1 MSADGP
7 DLDGPEPGRVLVL
20 APLGR
25 NAEVACEALG
35 RAGNAG
41 RPGRTAGALDGKD
54 LDALLALVLTEEILT
69 PAAMEAIEARLDGQP
84 SWSDLPV
91 ILLTDPEERRMGAS
105 GVLPK
110 RLCARAGVVLLVRP
124 TRAAGFVSVARAAV
138 LARRRQFHLRD
149 ELAARERAEARAR
162 TLADEMR
169 HRVKNAFA
177 VAGGLASQTFRHART
192 MEEART
198 AFAGRLAAMARAQD
212 LLGEGESADLAGLVE
227 RAIEPYRP
235 ADGLGPFDVEGPA
248 MRVPAATAQAL
259 AMGLHE
265 LATNAAKHGA
275 LSVPSGRVRLSWTC
289 EEEGAEGRRLT
300 LEWRERGGP
309 RVAPPERRGFGSL
322 LIERALAQDLGGS
335 ARLEFRPEGVV
346 CTISAAALEG
356 EQP

>member
-7 DLDGPEPGRVLVL
+7 EPVRVLVL

-25 NAEVACEALG
+25 DAEVACEALD
-35 RAGNAG
+35 RAGIAAC
-41 RPGRTAGALDGKD
+41 PGRSAGALDEED

-69 PAAMEAIEARLDGQP
+69 LAAIGAIEARLDAQP

-91 ILLTDPEERRMGAS
+91 ILLADPQERRAGAL
-105 GVLPK
+105 VAPLK
-110 RLCARAGVVLLVRP
+110 RLCARAGVVLLERP
-124 TRAAGFVSVARAAV
+124 TRAAGFASVARAAV
-138 LARRRQFHLRD
+138 LARRRQFRLRD

-198 AFAGRLAAMARAQD
+198 AFTGRLAAMARAQD
-212 LLGEGESADLAGLVE
+212 LLGGGERGSADLAGLVE
-227 RAIEPYRP
+227 RAIEPYCP
-235 ADGLGPFDVEGPA
+235 ADGPGPFDVEGPA

-265 LATNAAKHGA
+265 LATNASKHGA

-289 EEEGAEGRRLT
+289 EEEGAEGRRLI

-309 RVAPPERRGFGSL
+309 RVAPPQRRGFGSL

-335 ARLEFRPEGVV
+335 AHLEFRPEGVV

-356 EQP
+356 ERL

>member
-1 MSADGP
+1 MSADC
-7 DLDGPEPGRVLVL
+7 PEPGRVVVL

-25 NAEVACEALG
+25 DAEVACEALG
-35 RAGNAG
+35 RAGIAAC
-41 RPGRTAGALDGKD
+41 PGRTAGALDGED
-54 LDALLALVLTEEILT
+54 LDALLALVLTEELLT
-69 PAAMEAIEARLDGQP
+69 LAAVEAIEARLDGQP

-91 ILLTDPEERRMGAS
+91 ILLADPEERRMGAPAAP
-105 GVLPK
+105 LK
-110 RLCARAGVVLLVRP
+110 RLCIRAGVVLLERP

-138 LARRRQFHLRD
+138 LARRRQFRLRD
-149 ELAARERAEARAR
+149 ELAAREQAEARAR

-177 VAGGLASQTFRHART
+177 VAGGLAAQTFRHART
-192 MEEART
+192 MEEAQA

-212 LLGEGESADLAGLVE
+212 LLGEGEGESADLAGLVE

-235 ADGLGPFDVEGPA
+235 ADGPGPFDVEGPA

-265 LATNAAKHGA
+265 LATNASKHGA

-289 EEEGAEGRRLT
+289 EEEGAEGRRLI

-346 CTISAAALEG
+346 CTISAAAFKG

>member
-1 MSADGP
+1 MSGDGP
-7 DLDGPEPGRVLVL
+7 DPGRVLVL

-25 NAEVACEALG
+25 DAEVACEALG
-35 RAGNAG
+35 RAGIAAC
-41 RPGRTAGALDGKD
+41 PGRSAGALDGKD
-54 LDALLALVLTEEILT
+54 LDALLALVITEELLT
-69 PAAMEAIEARLDGQP
+69 LAAVEAIEARLDGQP

-91 ILLTDPEERRMGAS
+91 ILLADPEERRMSAPS
-105 GVLPK
+105 SVPLE
-110 RLCARAGVVLLVRP
+110 RFRARAGVVLLERP
-124 TRAAGFVSVARAAV
+124 TRAAGFASVARAAV
-138 LARRRQFHLRD
+138 LARRRQFRLRD

-198 AFAGRLAAMARAQD
+198 AFAGRLTAMAHAQD
-212 LLGEGESADLAGLVE
+212 LLGGGEGESADLAGLVE

-235 ADGLGPFDVEGPA
+235 ADGPGPFDVEGPA

-289 EEEGAEGRRLT
+289 EEGGTEGRRLT

-335 ARLEFRPEGVV
+335 ARLEFHPEGVV
-346 CTISAAALEG
+346 CTISAAALER
-356 EQP
+356 ERP